1 MDLKKKNC
9 YDSNRLFLRT
19 LGRNKKSAAPKLDKF
34 YPSGSRGWKVAGPLI
49 CMLVERSA
57 AEYESICAIS

>member
-34 YPSGSRGWKVAGPLI
+34 YLSGSRGRKVGPLI